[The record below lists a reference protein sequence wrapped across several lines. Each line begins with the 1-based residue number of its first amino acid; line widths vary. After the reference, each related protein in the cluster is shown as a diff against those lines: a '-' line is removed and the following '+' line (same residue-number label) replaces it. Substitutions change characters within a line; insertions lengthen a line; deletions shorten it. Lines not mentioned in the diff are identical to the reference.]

1 MGQNHLMAE
10 IQRRAP
16 SAVSVVGAA
25 FRVVE
30 WQLGLARELILLPA
44 RVLALLDDV
53 QVVVERIQDLL
64 DEVNRTVRAI
74 DGIVASA
81 TSTVDDVR
89 TTVARADRMIDQVAG
104 TVTNAKGVVRRVDG
118 TIDSAEGVVR
128 RVDATIDSAE
138 GVVRRVDA
146 TIDSAEGVVRRVD
159 ATIDSAEGVVARVG
173 ATVDTADE
181 LVLDAGTL
189 VERVVPLLDFADSA
203 LAPVKPVVE
212 ALLVDAEFDPEVAR
226 RVATRLTEVLV
237 WADKTVSLLEP
248 IAGEVLQSVDP
259 EEIKAVVKFIDH
271 LPALGE
277 SLETDIMP
285 VLASMDT
292 VAPEV
297 HQILEVAQQCLE
309 AVAGIPGFQL
319 LRRRGGENG
328 RAAT

>member
-1 MGQNHLMAE
+1 MAE
-10 IQRRAP
+10 IQRRTPPAT
-16 SAVSVVGAA
+16 SVVGAA

-30 WQLGLARELILLPA
+30 WQLGLARELMLLPA

-53 QVVVERIQDLL
+53 EVVVERIQVLL

-74 DGIVASA
+74 DGIVVSA
-81 TSTVDDVR
+81 TETVDEVR
-89 TTVARADRMIDQVAG
+89 GTVARANEMVDQVAV
-104 TVTNAKGVVRRVDG
+104 TVSAAERIVGRVDH
-118 TIDSAEGVVR
+118 TV
-128 RVDATIDSAE
+128 DSAE

-181 LVLDAGTL
+181 LVLDAGGL
-189 VERVVPLLDFADSA
+189 IERVAPLVDFADSA

-212 ALLVDAEFDPEVAR
+212 ALLVDAELDPEVAR

-237 WADKTVSLLEP
+237 WADETVALLEP
-248 IAGEVLQSVDP
+248 IAGEILESVDP
-259 EEIKAVVKFIDH
+259 DEIKAVVQFIDH

-328 RAAT
+328 KSPS

>member
-53 QVVVERIQDLL
+53 EVVVERIQDLL
-64 DEVNRTVRAI
+64 DEVNRTVREI

-104 TVTNAKGVVRRVDG
+104 TVTDAEGVVRRVDG

-128 RVDATIDSAE
+128 RVGGTIDSAE
-138 GVVRRVDA
+138 GVVRRVDG
-146 TIDSAEGVVRRVD
+146 TIDSAEGVV
-159 ATIDSAEGVVARVG
+159 SRVG

-212 ALLVDAEFDPEVAR
+212 ALLVDAEFDPEVAK

>member
-1 MGQNHLMAE
+1 
-10 IQRRAP
+10 
-16 SAVSVVGAA
+16 
-25 FRVVE
+25 
-30 WQLGLARELILLPA
+30 
-44 RVLALLDDV
+44 
-53 QVVVERIQDLL
+53 
-64 DEVNRTVRAI
+64 
-74 DGIVASA
+74 
-81 TSTVDDVR
+81 
-89 TTVARADRMIDQVAG
+89 MIDQVAG
-104 TVTNAKGVVRRVDG
+104 TVTDAEGVVRRVDG
-118 TIDSAEGVVR
+118 TIDSAEGVV
-128 RVDATIDSAE
+128 S
-138 GVVRRVDA
+138 
-146 TIDSAEGVVRRVD
+146 
-159 ATIDSAEGVVARVG
+159 RVG

-212 ALLVDAEFDPEVAR
+212 ALLVDAEFDPEVAK

>member
-104 TVTNAKGVVRRVDG
+104 TVTDAEGIVRRVDG

-146 TIDSAEGVVRRVD
+146 TIDSAEGVV
-159 ATIDSAEGVVARVG
+159 SRVG

-248 IAGEVLQSVDP
+248 IADEVLESVDP

>member
-1 MGQNHLMAE
+1 M
-10 IQRRAP
+10 
-16 SAVSVVGAA
+16 GAA

-30 WQLGLARELILLPA
+30 WQLGVARELILLPA
-44 RVLALLDDV
+44 RVLALLDDAE
-53 QVVVERIQDLL
+53 VVVERIQVLL
-64 DEVNRTVRAI
+64 DDVNRTVRAI
-74 DGIVASA
+74 DGIVTSA
-81 TSTVDDVR
+81 TSTVDGVR
-89 TTVARADRMIDQVAG
+89 TTVARADQVIDQVDG
-104 TVTNAKGVVRRVDG
+104 TVTDAESVVRRVDG
-118 TIDSAEGVVR
+118 
-128 RVDATIDSAE
+128 
-138 GVVRRVDA
+138 
-146 TIDSAEGVVRRVD
+146 
-159 ATIDSAEGVVARVG
+159 TIDSAEGVVARVG

-189 VERVVPLLDFADSA
+189 MERVEPLIDFADSA

-212 ALLVDAEFDPEVAR
+212 ALLVDVELDPEVAR
-226 RVATRLTEVLV
+226 RVATRLAEVLV

-248 IAGEVLQSVDP
+248 IADGVLESVDP

-285 VLASMDT
+285 VLAAMDT

-309 AVAGIPGFQL
+309 AVAGIPGFQI

-328 RAAT
+328 KIPT

>member
-1 MGQNHLMAE
+1 MAE

-53 QVVVERIQDLL
+53 EVVVERIQDLL

-104 TVTNAKGVVRRVDG
+104 TVTD
-118 TIDSAEGVVR
+118 AEGVVR
-128 RVDATIDSAE
+128 RVD
-138 GVVRRVDA
+138 G
-146 TIDSAEGVVRRVD
+146 
-159 ATIDSAEGVVARVG
+159 TIDSAEGVVARVG

-181 LVLDAGTL
+181 LVLDAGPL
-189 VERVVPLLDFADSA
+189 IERVVPLIDFADSA

-212 ALLVDAEFDPEVAR
+212 ALLVDAELDPEVAR

-248 IAGEVLQSVDP
+248 IADEVLESVDP

-328 RAAT
+328 RTPT

>member
-53 QVVVERIQDLL
+53 EVVVERIQDLL

-104 TVTNAKGVVRRVDG
+104 TVTD
-118 TIDSAEGVVR
+118 AEGVVR
-128 RVDATIDSAE
+128 RVD
-138 GVVRRVDA
+138 G
-146 TIDSAEGVVRRVD
+146 
-159 ATIDSAEGVVARVG
+159 TIDSAEGVVARVG

-181 LVLDAGTL
+181 LVLDAGPL
-189 VERVVPLLDFADSA
+189 IERVVPLIDFADSA

-212 ALLVDAEFDPEVAR
+212 ALLVDAELDPEVAR

>member
-1 MGQNHLMAE
+1 M
-10 IQRRAP
+10 
-16 SAVSVVGAA
+16 
-25 FRVVE
+25 
-30 WQLGLARELILLPA
+30 
-44 RVLALLDDV
+44 
-53 QVVVERIQDLL
+53 
-64 DEVNRTVRAI
+64 
-74 DGIVASA
+74 
-81 TSTVDDVR
+81 
-89 TTVARADRMIDQVAG
+89 
-104 TVTNAKGVVRRVDG
+104 RRVDG

-146 TIDSAEGVVRRVD
+146 TIDSAEGVV
-159 ATIDSAEGVVARVG
+159 SRVG

>member
-53 QVVVERIQDLL
+53 EVVVERIQDLL

-104 TVTNAKGVVRRVDG
+104 TVTDAEGVVRRVDG
-118 TIDSAEGVVR
+118 TIDSAEGVV
-128 RVDATIDSAE
+128 S
-138 GVVRRVDA
+138 
-146 TIDSAEGVVRRVD
+146 
-159 ATIDSAEGVVARVG
+159 RVG

-212 ALLVDAEFDPEVAR
+212 ALLVDAEFDPEVAK

-328 RAAT
+328 KV

>member
-53 QVVVERIQDLL
+53 EVVVERIQDLL

-104 TVTNAKGVVRRVDG
+104 TVTD
-118 TIDSAEGVVR
+118 AEGVVR
-128 RVDATIDSAE
+128 RVD
-138 GVVRRVDA
+138 G
-146 TIDSAEGVVRRVD
+146 
-159 ATIDSAEGVVARVG
+159 TIDSAEGVVARVG

-181 LVLDAGTL
+181 LVLDAGPL
-189 VERVVPLLDFADSA
+189 IERVVPLIDFADSA

-212 ALLVDAEFDPEVAR
+212 ALLVDAELDPEVAR

-248 IAGEVLQSVDP
+248 IADEVLESVDP

-328 RAAT
+328 RTPT

>member
-53 QVVVERIQDLL
+53 EVVVERIQDLL

-146 TIDSAEGVVRRVD
+146 TIDSAEGVV
-159 ATIDSAEGVVARVG
+159 SRVG

-328 RAAT
+328 KV

>member
-1 MGQNHLMAE
+1 MAE

-53 QVVVERIQDLL
+53 EVVVERIQDLL
-64 DEVNRTVRAI
+64 DEVNRTVREI

-104 TVTNAKGVVRRVDG
+104 TVTDAEGVVRRVDG

-128 RVDATIDSAE
+128 RVGGTIDSAE
-138 GVVRRVDA
+138 GVVRRVDG
-146 TIDSAEGVVRRVD
+146 TIDSAEGVV
-159 ATIDSAEGVVARVG
+159 SRVG

-212 ALLVDAEFDPEVAR
+212 ALLVDAEFDPEVAK

>member
-146 TIDSAEGVVRRVD
+146 TIDSAEGVV
-159 ATIDSAEGVVARVG
+159 SRVG

>member
-1 MGQNHLMAE
+1 MAE

-53 QVVVERIQDLL
+53 EVVVERIQDLL

-89 TTVARADRMIDQVAG
+89 TAVARADRMIDQVAG
-104 TVTNAKGVVRRVDG
+104 TVTDAEGVVRRVDG

-128 RVDATIDSAE
+128 RVD
-138 GVVRRVDA
+138 V

-189 VERVVPLLDFADSA
+189 IERVVPLLDFADSA

-212 ALLVDAEFDPEVAR
+212 ALLVDAELDPEVAR

-248 IAGEVLQSVDP
+248 IADEVLESVDP

-328 RAAT
+328 KA

>member
-146 TIDSAEGVVRRVD
+146 TIDSAEGVV
-159 ATIDSAEGVVARVG
+159 SRVG

-212 ALLVDAEFDPEVAR
+212 ALLVDAEFDPEVAK

>member
-1 MGQNHLMAE
+1 MAE

-30 WQLGLARELILLPA
+30 WQLGVARELILLPA

-53 QVVVERIQDLL
+53 EVVVERIQDLL

-81 TSTVDDVR
+81 TRTVDDVR
-89 TTVARADRMIDQVAG
+89 TTVARADQMIDQVAG
-104 TVTNAKGVVRRVDG
+104 TVTDAEGIVRRVDG
-118 TIDSAEGVVR
+118 
-128 RVDATIDSAE
+128 TIDSAE

-189 VERVVPLLDFADSA
+189 IERVVPLIDFADSA

-212 ALLVDAEFDPEVAR
+212 ALLVDAELDPEVAR

-248 IAGEVLQSVDP
+248 IADEVLESVDP

-328 RAAT
+328 KA